1 MIFKK
6 LNQQK
11 KLRKAIGFV
20 NKIQK
25 IRSKNNKNWMDLL
38 RLSLKLDYKKTAK
51 IIKDINH
58 KDKKISDLANQI
70 YRLKD

>member
-38 RLSLKLDYKKTAK
+38 KLALKLDHKKASK
-51 IIKDINH
+51 ILAQIHEHDI
-58 KDKKISDLANQI
+58 KISKLVSKIKNS
-70 YRLKD
+70 